1 MDRPKVGIFAAN
13 PYVVTNMT
21 NELDWRIKADL
32 ISAYNIEDAQKICKE
47 SSPEIIILDSSL
59 VKTGDTK
66 VDLPKVFA
74 GYKVILITSLKNLAS
89 MDTQLE
95 NVIEVIEKPASITEL
110 ANILKK
116 HLSSE
121 KKKTPAPQD

>member
-1 MDRPKVGIFAAN
+1 MDRPKVGVFAAN

-21 NELDWRIKADL
+21 NELDWRLKADL
-32 ISAYNIEDAQKICKE
+32 VSAYNVEDAQKICKE

-59 VKTGDTK
+59 AKEGDK
-66 VDLPKVFA
+66 DADLPKVFA

-95 NVIEVIEKPASITEL
+95 NVIEVLEKPASIVEL
-110 ANILKK
+110 ANVLKK

-121 KKKTPAPQD
+121 KKKTPAPQN